1 MMAYARRYADR
12 TYEEYRQKLSAE
24 FRRQQ
29 FLSNSLISLGA
40 ATLGIATFGGGR
52 DGIVATALAGGTGYA
67 LGTWNTSKP
76 RSHIYVEGMNALSCA
91 KSAIRPLTFSKGE
104 LDDMEDLREGLQ
116 AAIWDVASAVSG
128 VSGYLAAV
136 QTDPKEK
143 DTELVGTAGQ
153 VLADVQ
159 PMLSRAAEAYVKS
172 QSLTAAVEGAGES
185 LEVTV
190 DRIRGEVT
198 GAIEGTR
205 ADLVTLPKLI
215 SSLSDYTQ
223 VFVPGVDLAAV
234 LSGRLTPGDQT
245 DATITAIGDT
255 SGVTQSNRV
264 VDNGGKP
271 ATPQLEQAE
280 KLIDPRF
287 LLAREIGELRGAIA
301 KLGTYTSQLIGWV
314 DQVKSQQ
321 VAATLDGCG
330 IDAKALG
337 GSLSL
342 SRSVVT
348 LMPNRTQ
355 RVNVTIRGGTLP
367 YSHALETVPTP
378 GINVEIR
385 GDTVSVFATEDIVPG
400 ESYRV
405 EIRDATAATI
415 MLTIRVDKEEK
426 SNGASEKTPGTPGNE
441 TGGTHTPQAV
451 LRPHGLIG
459 DEVRLLAT
467 NGVKRTRVQASLC
480 TPDPPPEYDQAD
492 RRDGI
497 FGKRTRFR
505 IREFLLAIDERAR
518 AMKEPPELS
527 SSDIEALSQEG
538 VEECGP
544 NIMNFYERNL
554 TENEVCRVRVKLG
567 LAADPRI
574 LDQDVRIEI
583 FSLDNAADP
592 EAREFRQLN
601 EALFAQI
608 GERAPGVEV
617 CE

>member
-1 MMAYARRYADR
+1 M
-12 TYEEYRQKLSAE
+12 S
-24 FRRQQ
+24 
-29 FLSNSLISLGA
+29 GA
-40 ATLGIATFGGGR
+40 
-52 DGIVATALAGGTGYA
+52 
-67 LGTWNTSKP
+67 
-76 RSHIYVEGMNALSCA
+76 
-91 KSAIRPLTFSKGE
+91 
-104 LDDMEDLREGLQ
+104 
-116 AAIWDVASAVSG
+116 
-128 VSGYLAAV
+128 
-136 QTDPKEK
+136 
-143 DTELVGTAGQ
+143 
-153 VLADVQ
+153 
-159 PMLSRAAEAYVKS
+159 
-172 QSLTAAVEGAGES
+172 
-185 LEVTV
+185 
-190 DRIRGEVT
+190 
-198 GAIEGTR
+198 
-205 ADLVTLPKLI
+205 
-215 SSLSDYTQ
+215 
-223 VFVPGVDLAAV
+223 
-234 LSGRLTPGDQT
+234 
-245 DATITAIGDT
+245 
-255 SGVTQSNRV
+255 TQSNRV
-264 VDNGGKP
+264 VDNSGKP

-378 GINVEIR
+378 GINVETR

-415 MLTIRVDKEEK
+415 MLTIRVDKKEK
-426 SNGASEKTPGTPGNE
+426 SNGASENPPGTLGNE
-441 TGGTHTPQAV
+441 TGGTGTLQAV

-459 DEVRLLAT
+459 EDEVRLLAT
-467 NGVKRTRVQASLC
+467 DEVKRTRVQASLC
-480 TPDPPPEYDQAD
+480 TPDPPPEYDRAD

-505 IREFLLAIDERAR
+505 IREFLLANDERAR
-518 AMKEPPELS
+518 AMKGPPELS
-527 SSDIEALSQEG
+527 SSDIQALSQEG

-544 NIMNFYERNL
+544 NIMNFYEKNL
-554 TENEVCRVRVKLG
+554 TEKEVCRVRVKLG
-567 LAADPRI
+567 LAAEPRV
-574 LDQDVRIEI
+574 LDEDVRIEI
-583 FSLDNAADP
+583 FSLDDAADP
-592 EAREFRQLN
+592 SAREFRQLN

-608 GERAPGVEV
+608 GELAPGAEA